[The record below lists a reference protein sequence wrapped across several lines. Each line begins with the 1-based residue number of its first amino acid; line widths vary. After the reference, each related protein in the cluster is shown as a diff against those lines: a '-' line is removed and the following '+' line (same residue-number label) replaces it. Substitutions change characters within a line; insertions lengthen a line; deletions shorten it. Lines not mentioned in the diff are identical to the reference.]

1 MYILWSYWSILFWA
15 CNFAR
20 YEGFSIS
27 SLYHGKNYFDWKQ
40 ATFSDCF
47 FITVSSSACNFA
59 ENRPRVGRKRAY
71 TVKIFNEVIR
81 YCCFFFSKLYLTHKH
96 ENFVRKIFP
105 LAIIDCMEYAWTH
118 NIFKLTRELRLA
130 DKLLIRTLYPK
141 IEISKTMK
149 ITWPC
154 NNGITKIWVGVPY
167 GLLSIGCT
175 CCTYLKTST

>member
-96 ENFVRKIFP
+96 ENFDSKIFP
-105 LAIIDCMEYAWTH
+105 LAIIDVYGVCMDSQYFQTDSRIATCGQAVNS
-118 NIFKLTRELRLA
+118 NIV
-130 DKLLIRTLYPK
+130 
-141 IEISKTMK
+141 SKNRDIQNYENHMAM
-149 ITWPC
+149 
-154 NNGITKIWVGVPY
+154 
-167 GLLSIGCT
+167 
-175 CCTYLKTST
+175 